1 LREREAMITGLT
13 DSKLNALRAAMD
25 VAHEART
32 VTWRETKADILVL
45 LGRLLDPPPEPEQIA
60 GLSAILGEIEVGPE
74 GFVLAAVPEDGREL
88 HAGTVVTFIADDH
101 TVVLVAVFDRETFEE
116 KRP

>member
-1 LREREAMITGLT
+1 MILITDLT
-13 DSKLNALRAAMD
+13 DSMLNALRAAMD
-25 VAHEART
+25 VAHEAKT
-32 VTWRETKADILVL
+32 VIWRETKAEILAL
-45 LGRLLDPPPEPEQIA
+45 FGRLLDPPPEPEKIA

-74 GFVLAAVPEDGREL
+74 GFVLAAVPEHGREL

-101 TVVLVAVFDRETFEE
+101 TVVLVAVFDRETFEA